1 MFSVIS
7 PICFS
12 DQEMIENC
20 ESNIHQN
27 ASADSTVG
35 TMKGISTSA
44 AQHRLERHVL
54 VQQQREIKA
63 DREFDALA
71 MKV

>member
-1 MFSVIS
+1 MFSVIN

-20 ESNIHQN
+20 ESKIHQN

-35 TMKGISTSA
+35 TMNGISTSA
-44 AQHRLERHVL
+44 RSM
-54 VQQQREIKA
+54 
-63 DREFDALA
+63 ALNGMFSFNSSA
-71 MKV
+71 R

>member
-1 MFSVIS
+1 MLSVIN
-7 PICFS
+7 PICLS

-20 ESNIHQN
+20 ASKIHQN

-44 AQHRLERHVL
+44 RSIALNGMFSFSS
-54 VQQQREIKA
+54 KA
-63 DREFDALA
+63 R
-71 MKV
+71 

>member
-7 PICFS
+7 PICLS

-20 ESNIHQN
+20 ESKIHQN
-27 ASADSTVG
+27 ASAESTVG

-44 AQHRLERHVL
+44 RS
-54 VQQQREIKA
+54 I
-63 DREFDALA
+63 ALNGMFSFNSSA
-71 MKV
+71 R